1 MAADNFEHCLALTLQ
16 FEGGYVDN
24 PHDPGGATNLGI
36 TRAVL
41 AQVRGRPVARS
52 EVMALSREEA
62 RGIYRRLYWNTIAG
76 DALPK
81 GVDAV
86 LFDLSVNSGPQHA
99 IHALQT
105 ALGQPLSGRVDNP
118 TLSALAKCVP
128 ATLVTAICRQRLSFL
143 ARLKT
148 FSFFGRG
155 WSRRVQSIERA
166 GLAMLADVPV
176 AKPAP
181 PKAVPNPPGQ
191 GIHPKGKPVDTNIPA
206 NTEVSKPFWA
216 SQTIWS
222 SFGVIGSSLAGV
234 VLAWKGGDINAF
246 GASLTAMLGGV
257 SAIVGRYRARTKI
270 A

>member
-1 MAADNFEHCLALTLQ
+1 MAADNFETSLALTLQ

-41 AQVRGRPVARS
+41 AQVRGRPVSRS
-52 EVMALSREEA
+52 EVMALSRDEA
-62 RGIYRRLYWNTIAG
+62 RGIYRRLYWNSVAG

-81 GVDAV
+81 GIDAV
-86 LFDLSVNSGPQHA
+86 VFDLSVNSGPQHA

-105 ALGQPLSGRVDNP
+105 ALGQPRSGRIDNAV
-118 TLSALAKCVP
+118 LSALASMHLADVII
-128 ATLVTAICRQRLSFL
+128 AICRQRLSFL

-155 WSRRVQSIERA
+155 WTRRVQCVQRA
-166 GLAMLADVPV
+166 ALAMLADVPV
-176 AKPAP
+176 AKPAHHP
-181 PKAVPNPPGQ
+181 AGPNPPGPSP
-191 GIHPKGKPVDTNIPA
+191 HPKGTPMDNNIA
-206 NTEVSKPFWA
+206 AHTETSKPFWA

-257 SAIVGRYRARTKI
+257 SAIVGRYRARATI